1 MLTARI
7 SGLEGLVVGAGQ
19 TTSPEQ
25 LKVKIQSI
33 IDEVGAVES
42 KVPHLKVCR
51 ELCKSA
57 LVKCAISG
65 SATP

>member
-19 TTSPEQ
+19 TTSPE